1 MYYYHSHQLRNF
13 TISFIL
19 NVAGDLPDLQALPQP
34 CSIKNETDSDNTEPD
49 DDDDDDD
56 DNNNNNNNNNN
67 NENNFNTN

>member
-1 MYYYHSHQLRNF
+1 MYYHHSHQLRNF
-13 TISFIL
+13 TISFLL

-56 DNNNNNNNNNN
+56 DDNNNNNNN
-67 NENNFNTN
+67 NENSFNTN